1 MRLRLD
7 DNVVHVRDIL
17 KHETKRQI
25 KPVTLCSPVALPS
38 REHGAAAQGSE
49 SVTSGSTSKNSGC

>member
-25 KPVTLCSPVALPS
+25 KPVTLCSPAALPA
-38 REHGAAAQGSE
+38 REHGAAARASE
-49 SVTSGSTSKNSGC
+49 SVTSGSAWRNSGP